1 MVSDPPVPQPQYCRG
16 RRPERLE
23 PQSVSESSRPSS
35 SRVSEHLAHPTSSP
49 PKICPPRPHNRN
61 LASVGLA
68 ATSDSRLPGLPAS
81 RILFKTIKSK
91 SSLKGPDDGCAPLRP
106 DLAALHPL
114 HPATEPALIEQ
125 LPPLLLLAHP
135 SLGIKSR
142 SRRSWSGGE

>member
-23 PQSVSESSRPSS
+23 PQSASESSRPSS
-35 SRVSEHLAHPTSSP
+35 SRVSEHLAHPASSP
-49 PKICPPRPHNRN
+49 PKICPTRPHNRN

-81 RILFKTIKSK
+81 RILFKIIK
-91 SSLKGPDDGCAPLRP
+91 SSLKSPDDGCAPLRL

-114 HPATEPALIEQ
+114 HPATEPTLIEQ

>member
-23 PQSVSESSRPSS
+23 PQSVSESSRPSF
-35 SRVSEHLAHPTSSP
+35 SRASEHLAHSTGSP
-49 PKICPPRPHNRN
+49 PKICPTRPHNRN
-61 LASVGLA
+61 RASVGLA
-68 ATSDSRLPGLPAS
+68 ATSDSRLPGLPVS
-81 RILFKTIKSK
+81 RILSKTTKRK
-91 SSLKGPDDGCAPLRP
+91 SSLKGPDDGCPPLRP

-125 LPPLLLLAHP
+125 LPPLLLAHP

>member
-23 PQSVSESSRPSS
+23 PQRILEAELLQSFRASRP
-35 SRVSEHLAHPTSSP
+35 RHELAAQNLPN
-49 PKICPPRPHNRN
+49 PPRPHNRN

-68 ATSDSRLPGLPAS
+68 ATSSSRLPGLPAS

-91 SSLKGPDDGCAPLRP
+91 SSLKGPDDGCPPLRP
-106 DLAALHPL
+106 DLPALHPL
-114 HPATEPALIEQ
+114 HLATEPALLEQ